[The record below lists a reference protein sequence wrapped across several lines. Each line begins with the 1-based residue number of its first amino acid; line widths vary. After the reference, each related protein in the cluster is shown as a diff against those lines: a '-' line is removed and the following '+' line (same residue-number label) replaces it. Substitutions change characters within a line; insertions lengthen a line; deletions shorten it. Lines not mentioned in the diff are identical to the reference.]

1 MVNIQL
7 RQLEL
12 LVFLKNKIL
21 FKSLEL
27 IVLTEIMFHDNTFKK
42 VKIQENWWLLLH

>member
-1 MVNIQL
+1 MNGKYTITSTGV
-7 RQLEL
+7 
-12 LVFLKNKIL
+12 VGFFFKNKIL

-42 VKIQENWWLLLH
+42 VKIQEN